1 MTAFGEE
8 GMRGSLGITEQKQVI
23 NKKGLAWKSDDT
35 GEHDSLSLLYLK
47 CKEEIKKKNRVCSGD
62 PLVERSTRAPA
73 VCGGM
78 PAGLRSR
85 RMWVHLRNVSLE
97 RPLNYLG

>member
-1 MTAFGEE
+1 MW
-8 GMRGSLGITEQKQVI
+8 GSLGITEQKQVI

-35 GEHDSLSLLYLK
+35 GEHDSLSLLCLK

-73 VCGGM
+73 VCGEGVGGCLQGSGLEGCGCILGM
-78 PAGLRSR
+78 
-85 RMWVHLRNVSLE
+85 
-97 RPLNYLG
+97 